1 MMNKDEHINK
11 LVDEALNSLDGAER
25 ATPKPYLLTRLNAR
39 MRNEPE
45 SSWDNVL
52 KFISRPAIALSGL
65 CLVITINALVV
76 TSNYSGQI
84 TIVTEEQY
92 ASADEY
98 NTSVAVLNDIENIE
112 P

>member
-1 MMNKDEHINK
+1 MNKNEHINK
-11 LVDEALNSLDGAER
+11 LVDEALGSLDGAER
-25 ATPKPYLLTRLNAR
+25 ATPRPYLFTRLNAR
-39 MRNEPE
+39 MQREPE
-45 SSWDNVL
+45 NSWDNVL
-52 KFISRPAIALSGL
+52 KFISRPAIALAGL

-76 TSNYSGQI
+76 SSNYTGQ
-84 TIVTEEQY
+84 TTTVAEEQY

>member
-1 MMNKDEHINK
+1 MNKNEHINK
-11 LVDEALNSLDGAER
+11 LVDEALSSLDGAER
-25 ATPKPYLLTRLNAR
+25 ATPKPYLFTRLNAR
-39 MRNEPE
+39 MQIETEN
-45 SSWDNVL
+45 SWDNVL
-52 KFISRPAIALSGL
+52 KFISRPAIALAGL

-76 TSNYSGQI
+76 SSNYSGQ
-84 TIVTEEQY
+84 TTKAAEEQY